1 MFDSKAKYSISVISL
16 SVSLLVGCAAS
27 KPVPSVQVVEA
38 PKNEERPNWIYNDV
52 SNEDGQLSFVGLS
65 NVHSSE
71 KNARSDA
78 RRDAT
83 NNVVQYLGSI
93 AKFKFEEL
101 NVSYGLSTK
110 MVDPTVS
117 TQQFQKLIASNIT
130 RRLKTKTWHME
141 REKIEGELGYKY
153 FVLAVIPNSTIENSF
168 KKSLDKNIEEQQKE
182 LKSAATEEAKTQ
194 AEQAIEM
201 FRKAKK
207 EGLMN

>member
-1 MFDSKAKYSISVISL
+1 MFSFKTKYIMTTLVLSSI
-16 SVSLLVGCAAS
+16 LLVGCSAS
-27 KPVPSVQVVEA
+27 KPVPIVQVVEA
-38 PKNEERPNWIYNDV
+38 PKNEERPDWIYNEPLEE
-52 SNEDGQLSFVGLS
+52 NGLLSFVGMS

-168 KKSLDKNIEEQQKE
+168 KKSLDNNIEEQQKE
-182 LKSAATEEAKTQ
+182 LKSAATE
-194 AEQAIEM
+194 
-201 FRKAKK
+201 KAKK
-207 EGLMN
+207 QAGSKRKKKI